1 MAILG
6 ALWLVLGTVAIIIC
20 IIQSCLKVLKW
31 KYTGIISL
39 LLVLG
44 FFLIVLGIGD
54 RDTKSTESK
63 VRIAKLVYNK
73 DDKVN
78 GDIGFDTDGNGK
90 CVIKVKGLAD
100 GTVVVKNDDDDYS
113 FKDQIVKVEKGKVTK
128 AVIKQ
133 PEKQDVHDYV
143 LDEGAGHHQKFS
155 IFGNNDLSLD
165 DSSSSINSDISDRL
179 DEEKDNG
186 ADWAKYVENATYS
199 KRHIKIT
206 LNDNYQALNDSTM
219 NHVARMSQGMVLAVL
234 NEDDKISDSQASD
247 GLPTQWIY
255 DGDIVGYTG
264 IQNYHEYHWNN

>member
-1 MAILG
+1 MLNRLNQRSA
-6 ALWLVLGTVAIIIC
+6 
-20 IIQSCLKVLKW
+20 
-31 KYTGIISL
+31 
-39 LLVLG
+39 
-44 FFLIVLGIGD
+44 
-54 RDTKSTESK
+54 K

-78 GDIGFDTDGNGK
+78 GDIGFDTNGNGK

-165 DSSSSINSDISDRL
+165 DNSSSINSDISDRL

-186 ADWAKYVENATYS
+186 ADWAKYVEKATYS

-206 LNDNYQALNDSTM
+206 LNGNFKPLM
-219 NHVARMSQGMVLAVL
+219 
-234 NEDDKISDSQASD
+234 
-247 GLPTQWIY
+247 TQL
-255 DGDIVGYTG
+255 
-264 IQNYHEYHWNN
+264 